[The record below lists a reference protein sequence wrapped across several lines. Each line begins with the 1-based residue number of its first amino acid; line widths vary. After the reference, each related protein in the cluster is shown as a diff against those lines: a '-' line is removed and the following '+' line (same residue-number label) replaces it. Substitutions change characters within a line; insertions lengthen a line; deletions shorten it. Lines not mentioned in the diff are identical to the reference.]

1 MKIVFLDK
9 GMTGNAASGI
19 IRTPIDSIHL
29 ISWLDG
35 WATS

>member
-9 GMTGNAASGI
+9 GMTGDAASGI
-19 IRTPIDSIHL
+19 IRTPIDNIHL
-29 ISWLDG
+29 TWLDG